1 MWIFWKLH
9 LLEITKKQPVFQP
22 LGWDCSRWDGIVSGH
37 WEVRIGQHNPGHGLL
52 LLQRGRAQGPR
63 ASQMDFNV
71 NAFKKTTV
79 KAHYFWNWGGPR
91 VPSNVY
97 YDYYVLFV
105 SFRDNF
111 ITFQT
116 PLSIHRQHWRLFFSG
131 LWPPPQTHTHTQKKT
146 KQNSQGKKQKNGDQT
161 TKKKDSLKKPQQKK
175 SNPAI

>member
-1 MWIFWKLH
+1 MNTLLLAPAAKKGIVWDICRGVKIPPCSVWIFLKLH

-79 KAHYFWNWGGPR
+79 KAHYF
-91 VPSNVY
+91 
-97 YDYYVLFV
+97 
-105 SFRDNF
+105 
-111 ITFQT
+111 
-116 PLSIHRQHWRLFFSG
+116 
-131 LWPPPQTHTHTQKKT
+131 
-146 KQNSQGKKQKNGDQT
+146 
-161 TKKKDSLKKPQQKK
+161 
-175 SNPAI
+175 